1 MSLLGLAF
9 LLYFLKLLAGN
20 VFLKKKIEEETNA
33 QKSGKGYS
41 FRWGTSN
48 FATAFFSSANNLP
61 WSIKNLNWTIEWIL
75 VSTFTL
81 QSETIISTTTVS
93 TLVKT

>member
-41 FRWGTSN
+41 FR
-48 FATAFFSSANNLP
+48 
-61 WSIKNLNWTIEWIL
+61 
-75 VSTFTL
+75 
-81 QSETIISTTTVS
+81 
-93 TLVKT
+93 